1 MAEDST
7 ADAQDA
13 RPRGRATFRLG
24 SALAKGGR
32 RLTAS
37 HRVLTRRPVAWTRR
51 LYPAEHTDVVVLT
64 ARYGAGHW
72 EAAVA
77 LRQAVER
84 VYPQHRCLV
93 LDYMELVNPALNRTI
108 QSLYLAS
115 IKHFPEGYG
124 WFYRATSTI
133 SPDSPW
139 QSLLNSLGRE
149 RLARLVQDTSPRVI
163 ISTFP
168 TQAGVLSD
176 MRRLRQ
182 CDVPTVTVL
191 TDNTVH
197 NQWVHAHTDM
207 YCVSSDE
214 VAAELGGRGVPA
226 ERIAVTGIP
235 IREAFRH
242 PAPPAQ
248 TRARYGL
255 DPDLPIILIMSGA
268 FGALGG
274 VGEACRALTHMRRPV
289 QLIVVCG
296 RDRTL
301 ARRLQYSTQNYPYP
315 VHVFGWVEGVAD
327 LMVAARMIVT
337 KAGGVTTAEA
347 LALGVPMVIFRPIPG
362 QEEANTHYLA
372 RHGAARVAQDT
383 AELEAHCEELLVRR
397 DLWEGMHRSAL
408 AIGRPDAAQRVAE
421 LALRL
426 GGRTQAT
433 IGPAGVPR

>member
-1 MAEDST
+1 M
-7 ADAQDA
+7 
-13 RPRGRATFRLG
+13 
-24 SALAKGGR
+24 
-32 RLTAS
+32 
-37 HRVLTRRPVAWTRR
+37 VI
-51 LYPAEHTDVVVLT
+51 LT

-77 LRQAVER
+77 LGQALAST
-84 VYPQHRCLV
+84 YPAHNSLL

-133 SPDSPW
+133 APDSPW

-149 RLARLVQDTSPRVI
+149 RLARLVQDTSPSVI

-176 MRRLRQ
+176 MRRLHQ
-182 CDVPTVTVL
+182 CEVPTVTVL

-197 NQWVHAHTDM
+197 SQWVHAHTDL
-207 YCVSSDE
+207 YCVSSEE
-214 VAAELGGRGVPA
+214 VASELLRRGVPA

-235 IREAFRH
+235 IREAFRQ
-242 PAPPAQ
+242 PGDPQ
-248 TRARYGL
+248 LVRRRYSL

-289 QLIVVCG
+289 QLVVVCG
-296 RDRTL
+296 RDRVL
-301 ARRLQYSTQNYPYP
+301 ARRLQYTTQNYPYP

-362 QEEANTHYLA
+362 QEEANTQYLA
-372 RHGAARVAQDT
+372 RHGAARIAEDT
-383 AELEAHCEELLVRR
+383 AELEAHCEELLVRD
-397 DLWEGMHRSAL
+397 DLWQGMHAAAL
-408 AIGRPDAAQRVAE
+408 TLGRPDAARRVTE

-426 GGRTQAT
+426 GGHAPAAM
-433 IGPAGVPR
+433 GPTGVPR